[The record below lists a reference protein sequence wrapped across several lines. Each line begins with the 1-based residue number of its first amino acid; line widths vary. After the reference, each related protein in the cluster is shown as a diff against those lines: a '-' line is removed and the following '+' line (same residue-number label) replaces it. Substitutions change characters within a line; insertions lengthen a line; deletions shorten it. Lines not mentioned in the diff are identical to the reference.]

1 MYEYIDIMTA
11 FCYNKS
17 SFPKEAVLTSMKGV
31 DRMPAPILWIAA
43 GTIIGFVG
51 RVIVLSDREKNKK

>member
-1 MYEYIDIMTA
+1 
-11 FCYNKS
+11 
-17 SFPKEAVLTSMKGV
+17 
-31 DRMPAPILWIAA
+31 MPAPILWIAA